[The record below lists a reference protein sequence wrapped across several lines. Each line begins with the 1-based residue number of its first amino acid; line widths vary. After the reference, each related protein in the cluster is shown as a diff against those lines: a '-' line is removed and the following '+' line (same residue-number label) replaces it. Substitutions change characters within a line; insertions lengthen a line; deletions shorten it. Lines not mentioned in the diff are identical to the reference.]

1 MGKSTKSRSSTI
13 HFGIKN
19 KQKPTGKNETTS
31 CYHNQSISHPLP
43 ALNLLIGLCRSTK
56 DSGHEQP
63 VGTPTNCTSSLHF
76 FISTRSLLVISGQ
89 APILPKKMSAKTTC
103 MKRIN
108 RVACCGDLKLCNNG
122 ECTKLWTNL
131 IATRL
136 ESDASRQLLKDE
148 QA

>member
-76 FISTRSLLVISGQ
+76 FISTRSLHVISGQ
-89 APILPKKMSAKTTC
+89 APMFAVGLRSRRVLLLSRKHCLLPLKK
-103 MKRIN
+103 
-108 RVACCGDLKLCNNG
+108 VAQCAALPLQQV
-122 ECTKLWTNL
+122 
-131 IATRL
+131 ISL
-136 ESDASRQLLKDE
+136 ERTSEIFA
-148 QA
+148 